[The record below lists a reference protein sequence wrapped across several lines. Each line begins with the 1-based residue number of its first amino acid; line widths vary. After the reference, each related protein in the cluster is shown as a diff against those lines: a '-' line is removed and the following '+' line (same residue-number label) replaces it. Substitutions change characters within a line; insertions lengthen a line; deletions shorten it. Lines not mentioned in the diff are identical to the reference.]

1 MFGSSKELKF
11 DDFDDDE
18 EEDEE
23 DGEVESTIP
32 LGSS

>member
-18 EEDEE
+18 DEDEE